1 MFGLS
6 TGVMAYNRT
15 ARRRQQIRWYY
26 DRNDPTAVTFSVPA
40 LNGTNEW
47 AEWAI
52 SRDALGDAYLHP
64 VGPVVGYGVRM
75 HLRGERLII
84 TVRGVY
90 FDDDNRPVDCETTL
104 SLPAGPV
111 WEFLLST
118 HKVVPPCS
126 DAGRCEGIAR
136 DDCLECTLLS
146 AGLDATLVSLL
157 ADDSPFAS

>member
-47 AEWAI
+47 AEWTI
-52 SRDALGDAYLHP
+52 SRTALGDAYLHP
-64 VGPVVGYGVRM
+64 VGPVAGYGVRM
-75 HLRGERLII
+75 HLRGERLIV

-90 FDDDNRPVDCETTL
+90 FDDDKLPVDAETTL
-104 SLPAGPV
+104 SLPAGLV

-118 HKVVPPCS
+118 HKIVPPCS
-126 DAGRCEGIAR
+126 DAGRCVGIVR
-136 DDCLECTLLS
+136 DDCPECTLLS
-146 AGLDATLVSLL
+146 IGLGAILAELL
-157 ADDSPFAS
+157 ADDSPFTS